1 VQLQFLHRHQEIGG
15 SLNNRQ
21 RESQQESIQYDG
33 NLPVVR
39 GTIRDPPVEKGGGA
53 KRANEGILGSKG
65 FLASLRD
72 LQERCYLS
80 LLTHVFMFLHR
91 SPRVDK
97 ITGGWNLTHKI
108 HKWPSRYA
116 EFSHWECVYVCQKNC
131 AKKTKRSPRD
141 PLLPAIQPKDKMLVH
156 IKATTSMNTDYHICV
171 GVLS

>member
-1 VQLQFLHRHQEIGG
+1 MQLQFLHRHQEIGG

-97 ITGGWNLTHKI
+97 ITGGGIRHTKYISGLPDMLSFPIGNVFMSARRTALKRRNEAPEI
-108 HKWPSRYA
+108 PYFRPYN
-116 EFSHWECVYVCQKNC
+116 Q
-131 AKKTKRSPRD
+131 KTK
-141 PLLPAIQPKDKMLVH
+141 
-156 IKATTSMNTDYHICV
+156 C
-171 GVLS
+171 